1 MHEYTAS
8 HFDELCRDSTVA
20 AEIGTIEEKRRTGVR
35 RFWLLLA
42 GSLILGFVVFVS
54 LVASD
59 WPTTG
64 LILGIVVLVVGIIVG
79 LRPLT
84 AAKEDLKHPVLEGL
98 AKRGGM
104 EYLASGFDPPVFPSA
119 GRILFGGL
127 SSYTFTDLFHGTDER
142 GHRFAVYEGTLQRRQ
157 GKNTVTVFTGQFYA
171 FQRRS
176 AGSGETAILPDKGLF
191 NFIKPRGMDRVKFE
205 SDPDFEKKF
214 EVYSDA
220 GPAAAALV
228 GADARRQ
235 LLEMR
240 QSGRVYA
247 YVGPEDVL
255 VAHWGKN
262 RFEPGSMFRARS
274 GQERAKLMFDD
285 VCAATTVLRRLKSAL
300 D

>member
-1 MHEYTAS
+1 MHEYTSS
-8 HFDELCRDSTVA
+8 HYDDLCRDPGVA
-20 AEIGTIEEKRRTGVR
+20 AEMGAIEEKRRQGVR
-35 RFWLLLA
+35 RFWLLLL
-42 GSLILGFVVFVS
+42 GSLVLGFLVLVS
-54 LVASD
+54 LVASN

-64 LILGIVVLVVGIIVG
+64 LILGIVVLVVGIIFG

-84 AAKEDLKHPVLEGL
+84 QAKEDLKHPVLEGL

-104 EYLASGFDPPVFPSA
+104 EYLPSGFDPPVFPSA
-119 GRILFGGL
+119 GRILFGGI
-127 SSYTFTDLFHGTDER
+127 SSHSFTDLFHGQDEQ
-142 GHRFAVYEGTLQRRQ
+142 GKRFAVYEGTLQRRQ
-157 GKNTVTVFTGQFYA
+157 GKNTVTIFTGQIYA

-191 NFIKPRGMDRVKFE
+191 NFIKPSGMDRVKFE
-205 SDPDFEKKF
+205 TDPDFEKKF
-214 EVYSDA
+214 EVYSDV
-220 GPAAAALV
+220 GPAASALV
-228 GADARRQ
+228 GSDARRQ
-235 LLEMR
+235 LVELR

-274 GQERAKLMFDD
+274 GQERVKMMFDD
-285 VCAATTVLRRLKSAL
+285 LCAAMTVLRNLKCVF